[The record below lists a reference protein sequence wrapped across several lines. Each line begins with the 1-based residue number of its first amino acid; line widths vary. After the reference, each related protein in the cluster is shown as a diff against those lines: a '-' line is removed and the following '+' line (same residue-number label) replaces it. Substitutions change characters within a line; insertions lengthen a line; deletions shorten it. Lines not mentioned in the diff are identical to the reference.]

1 MKIEKIIVDKVNELA
16 NNDFASN
23 YQLMNDMKMD
33 IIDCLAYSVSEH
45 LELESS
51 EVYDLLMNLNK

>member
-1 MKIEKIIVDKVNELA
+1 MKIEKIIIDKVNELA

-23 YQLMNDMKMD
+23 YQLMSYMKMD
-33 IIDCLAYSVSEH
+33 IFDCLAYSVAEH

-51 EVYDLLMNLNK
+51 EVYDLLINLNK